1 MAQLFTHTPTWV
13 WLLLAGLCF
22 IGYLQTKT
30 RQISQIRLMLLPLA
44 MMIWSLFTTYQ
55 QLGYQLNTL
64 LVWGLSSAFSCY
76 VFGKSFSTKQS
87 SYDPQSGQFMVIGSW
102 MPLILILGIF
112 FTKYLMSVGLVMR
125 PQLQENLGFTLSLS
139 TLLGAFSGA
148 LLARA
153 VGILRLRQRPS
164 AAPISAHIALAD

>member
-30 RQISQIRLMLLPLA
+30 RQVSPVRLMLLPLA

-64 LVWGLSSAFSCY
+64 MVWGFSFAFSCY
-76 VFGKSFSTKQS
+76 VFSKSFSTKQS
-87 SYDPQSGQFMVIGSW
+87 SYDQQSGLFIVAGSW
-102 MPLILILGIF
+102 MPLMFILGIF
-112 FTKYLMSVGLVMR
+112 FTKYLMNVSLVVR
-125 PQLQENLGFTLSLS
+125 PQLQESLGFTLSLS
-139 TLLGAFSGA
+139 ALLGGFSGA

-153 VGILRLRQRPS
+153 IGILRLRQQPS
-164 AAPISAHIALAD
+164 AAPINAHAALAD